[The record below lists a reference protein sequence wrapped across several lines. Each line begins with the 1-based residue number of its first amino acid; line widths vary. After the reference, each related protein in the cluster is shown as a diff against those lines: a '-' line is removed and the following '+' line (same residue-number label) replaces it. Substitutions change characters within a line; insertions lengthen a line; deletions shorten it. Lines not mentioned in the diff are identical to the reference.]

1 MINNRF
7 LHYKNFDRFVNDLR
21 DGMISSRSI
30 VFIQDKSLIWTHN
43 KYYGSVIVDAQL
55 SNTSTNPVQNKVVKD
70 AIDQKANLSLLQYYA
85 TKEELDQKTNIK
97 PGNSKGYFVSYE
109 SLLSAVPNPV
119 KGDWAIIN
127 NNGSWIICSCST
139 NGVWTQT
146 EERYNTSVD
155 LTNYVTNQQLA
166 LQLDGYAT
174 KNELDTKQD
183 FLQSGV
189 NIKTINGETI
199 LGSGNFDIQQID
211 YSVIQQIQEDIQA
224 LQDLIQEESDSQS
237 MSITELMEKYNAIV
251 EFVTDLTN
259 TKRWHF
265 GDAFPVTLS
274 EQKYDNAIAKII
286 FDIKN
291 INSSIENIN
300 SSIEG
305 INTDVEGINTDV
317 EDIDVDT
324 EDIKNKIRVLEN
336 KIRVLENNPGSGTGD
351 SGTKCV
357 ILKQTEY
364 NALND
369 YEDDAIYFIVESGL
383 GKFPITL
390 T

>member
-43 KYYGSVIVDAQL
+43 KYYGSITVDAQL
-55 SNTSTNPVQNKVVKD
+55 LNTSTNPVQNKVVKD

-85 TKEELDQKTNIK
+85 TKEELDQKTSIK
-97 PGNSKGYFVSYE
+97 PSNSKGYFVSYE

-127 NNGSWIICSCST
+127 NNGSWIICLCST

-146 EERYNTSVD
+146 EERYDISVD

-174 KNELDTKQD
+174 K
-183 FLQSGV
+183 
-189 NIKTINGETI
+189 
-199 LGSGNFDIQQID
+199 
-211 YSVIQQIQEDIQA
+211 IQQIQNDIQA
-224 LQDLIQEESDSQS
+224 LQTLIQEESDSQS
-237 MSITELMEKYNAIV
+237 VSITELIEKYNAIV
-251 EFVTDLTN
+251 EFVSDITGA
-259 TKRWHF
+259 KQWHF
-265 GDAFPVTLS
+265 GDAFPITLS
-274 EQKYDNAIAKII
+274 DQKYDNAIAKIV
-286 FDIKN
+286 FDI
-291 INSSIENIN
+291 
-300 SSIEG
+300 
-305 INTDVEGINTDV
+305 
-317 EDIDVDT
+317 
-324 EDIKNKIRVLEN
+324 EDIKNKI
-336 KIRVLENNPGSGTGD
+336 KVLENNPGSSTGD

-357 ILKQTEY
+357 ILKQKEY
-364 NALND
+364 NALNK
-369 YEDDAIYFIVESGL
+369 YEDDTIYFIVDSGL

>member
-43 KYYGSVIVDAQL
+43 KYYGSIIVDAQL

-97 PGNSKGYFVSYE
+97 PSNSKGYFVSYE

-146 EERYNTSVD
+146 EERYDISVD

-174 KNELDTKQD
+174 KNELNSKQD
-183 FLQSGV
+183 FLQSGI
-189 NIKTINGETI
+189 NIKTINGEPI
-199 LGSGNFDIQQID
+199 LGSGNLDIQQID
-211 YSVIQQIQEDIQA
+211 YSVIQQIQNDIQA
-224 LQDLIQEESDSQS
+224 LQTLIQEESDSQS
-237 MSITELMEKYNAIV
+237 VSITELIEKYNAIV
-251 EFVTDLTN
+251 EFVSDITGA
-259 TKRWHF
+259 KQWHF
-265 GDAFPVTLS
+265 GDAFPITLS
-274 EQKYDNAIAKII
+274 DQKYDNAIAKII
-286 FDIKN
+286 FDI
-291 INSSIENIN
+291 
-300 SSIEG
+300 
-305 INTDVEGINTDV
+305 
-317 EDIDVDT
+317 
-324 EDIKNKIRVLEN
+324 EDIKNKI
-336 KIRVLENNPGSGTGD
+336 KVLENNPGSSTGN
-351 SGTKCV
+351 SGPKCV
-357 ILKQTEY
+357 ILNQTEY
-364 NALND
+364 NALNK
-369 YEDDAIYFIVESGL
+369 YEDDTIYFIVESTL

>member
-174 KNELDTKQD
+174 E
-183 FLQSGV
+183 
-189 NIKTINGETI
+189 
-199 LGSGNFDIQQID
+199 
-211 YSVIQQIQEDIQA
+211 IQQIQNDIQA
-224 LQDLIQEESDSQS
+224 LQTLIQEESDSQS
-237 MSITELMEKYNAIV
+237 VSITELIEKYNAIV
-251 EFVTDLTN
+251 EFISDITGA
-259 TKRWHF
+259 KQWHF
-265 GDAFPVTLS
+265 GDAFPITLS
-274 EQKYDNAIAKII
+274 DQKYDNAIAKIV
-286 FDIKN
+286 FDI
-291 INSSIENIN
+291 
-300 SSIEG
+300 
-305 INTDVEGINTDV
+305 
-317 EDIDVDT
+317 
-324 EDIKNKIRVLEN
+324 EDIKNKI
-336 KIRVLENNPGSGTGD
+336 KVLENNPGSSTGD

-357 ILKQTEY
+357 ILKQKEY
-364 NALND
+364 NALNK
-369 YEDDAIYFIVESGL
+369 YEDDTIYFIVDSGL